1 MKILA
6 IDTSGPVAGAAVL
19 VDGCVRHAVS
29 MEHGNTHSETI
40 MPAVDQA
47 LSGCG
52 LAAKDMDCIAVTAG
66 PGSFTGVRIGV
77 CAAKAL
83 AHATGAMCA
92 RIDALEALAAAHF
105 GFDGV
110 ICPILDARR
119 SQVYAAAFRFA
130 SGERPVRLMDDRAL
144 AISDYFDAL
153 PAEGRLLF
161 TGDGVAVNEQRIRER
176 FGERALIAPPHLRF
190 LRAESAAQ
198 LAAQDEAN
206 WMEPAAL
213 TPIYLRAPQAERE
226 RAEREKR
233 AAEEA
238 ARLSKEA

>member
-19 VDGCVRHAVS
+19 ADGRVRHAV
-29 MEHGNTHSETI
+29 MMDHGNTHSETI

-52 LAAKDMDCIAVTAG
+52 FAPGDMDCIAVTAG

-83 AHATGAMCA
+83 AHATGARCA
-92 RIDALEALAAAHF
+92 RIDALEALAASQF
-105 GFDGV
+105 GFDGI

-119 SQVYAAAFRFA
+119 SQVYAAAFTFA
-130 SGERPVRLMDDRAL
+130 AGERPVRIVEDRAL
-144 AISDYFDAL
+144 AIDEYFDAL
-153 PAEGRLLF
+153 PEQGRLLF
-161 TGDGVAVNEQRIRER
+161 TGDGVSVHEQRIRER
-176 FGERALIAPPHLRF
+176 FGDRALVAPPQSRF
-190 LRAESAAQ
+190 LRAEAAAQ
-198 LAAQDEAN
+198 LAALDEAA
-206 WMEPAAL
+206 WTEPAAL

-226 RAEREKR
+226 KAERER
-233 AAEEA
+233 ATAQ
-238 ARLSKEA
+238 SGK

>member
-52 LAAKDMDCIAVTAG
+52 FAAKDMDCIAVTAG

-92 RIDALEALAAAHF
+92 RIDALEALAAKIERNERRFPA
-105 GFDGV
+105 GPYPLG
-110 ICPILDARR
+110 PEPSTAREVPPR
-119 SQVYAAAFRFA
+119 S
-130 SGERPVRLMDDRAL
+130 S
-144 AISDYFDAL
+144 
-153 PAEGRLLF
+153 
-161 TGDGVAVNEQRIRER
+161 
-176 FGERALIAPPHLRF
+176 APPHSP
-190 LRAESAAQ
+190 E
-198 LAAQDEAN
+198 
-206 WMEPAAL
+206 
-213 TPIYLRAPQAERE
+213 
-226 RAEREKR
+226 
-233 AAEEA
+233 
-238 ARLSKEA
+238 

>member
-1 MKILA
+1 MRILA
-6 IDTSGPVAGAAVL
+6 IDTSGPIAGAAVL
-19 VDGCVRHAVS
+19 ADGRVRHAV
-29 MEHGNTHSETI
+29 MMDHGNTHSETI

-52 LAAKDMDCIAVTAG
+52 LAAKDMDCIAVLAG

-83 AHATGAMCA
+83 AHATGRRCA
-92 RIDALEALAAAHF
+92 RIDALEALAAAQF
-105 GFDGV
+105 GFEGT

-119 SQVYAAAFRFA
+119 SQVYGAAFTFA
-130 SGERPVRLMDDRAL
+130 AGERPVRIMEDCAV
-144 AISDYFDAL
+144 AIEAYFDAL
-153 PAEGRLLF
+153 PSEGRLMF

-176 FGERALIAPPHLRF
+176 FGDRALIAPPHMRF
-190 LRAESAAQ
+190 LRAEAAAQ
-198 LAAQDEAN
+198 LAALDEQN

-226 RAEREKR
+226 RAERLR
-233 AAEEA
+233 AQSGE
-238 ARLSKEA
+238 LHN